1 VPEHDSELALIVE
14 AVRAT
19 GALIMP
25 HFGQVK
31 SWEKEKGSPVS
42 EADIAADRLLHER
55 LIGARP
61 GYGWLSEE
69 TVDDW
74 HRLERRRVFVVDPID
89 GTRAFMKG
97 VTEFSISVALVED
110 GAPIAAAVYNPA
122 TEELFEATAG
132 GGARRNGERLQVR
145 DGADFAGTRFLAG
158 KRSFQEALGSD
169 AEHSAAIWVGS
180 VAYRLGLVAAG
191 AFDGTLS
198 LYGTHDWDIAAGAL
212 IVTEAGGRIT
222 LSSGAPIRFNQSNTR
237 HASMVAAG
245 PQRHAK
251 LIERIRAAAPLVD
264 PQS

>member
-61 GYGWLSEE
+61 AYGWLSEE
-69 TVDDW
+69 TVDDS

-97 VTEFSISVALVED
+97 VKEFSISVALVEN

-122 TEELFEATAG
+122 TDELFEATVG

-158 KRSFQEALGSD
+158 KRSFQEALGPD
-169 AEHSAAIWVGS
+169 AERSAVIWISS

-191 AFDGTLS
+191 AFDGTIS
-198 LYGTHDWDIAAGAL
+198 LYGTNDWDIAAGAL
-212 IVTEAGGRIT
+212 LVTEAGGRIS
-222 LSSGAPIRFNQSNTR
+222 LSDGAPFRFNQTSTR

-245 PQRHAK
+245 PQRHAR
-251 LIERIRAAAPLVD
+251 LIERIVAAVP
-264 PQS
+264 